1 MSLQHAPDLPSIIKI
16 GEITIK
22 LFNGQPLL
30 NAYLGPVIFKICKRT
45 FEDDNGKLYAMRVVR
60 ECLAQYTQLEGM
72 KKIPE
77 IAKKQ
82 PMYLVQKGNEKYS
95 PEEEHD
101 FLVTDKSGKNIMTLV
116 ERAVDLI
123 LSAKSD
129 TLNLNL
135 KQELMETNA
144 IIKKSQYRASNKSI
158 SNILSKKFGITREE
172 EEQFNEE
179 FRVKKSLASM
189 E

>member
-1 MSLQHAPDLPSIIKI
+1 
-16 GEITIK
+16 
-22 LFNGQPLL
+22 
-30 NAYLGPVIFKICKRT
+30 
-45 FEDDNGKLYAMRVVR
+45 
-60 ECLAQYTQLEGM
+60 
-72 KKIPE
+72 
-77 IAKKQ
+77 
-82 PMYLVQKGNEKYS
+82 MYLVQKGNEKYS

-101 FLVTDKSGKNIMTLV
+101 FLVTDKSGKNIMALV

-144 IIKKSQYRASNKSI
+144 IIKKSQYRANNKSI

-189 E
+189 EQSMAKRRLGSSASAAPMTSSRYAGPTHLKK